1 MKFTS
6 FIMKCCKVLKL
17 RSSNRHNSLHE
28 FNFTKI
34 PAFTIQLPVFEVFK
48 EVILFRKFPKL
59 IKTLKQIMD
68 ITK

>member
-6 FIMKCCKVLKL
+6 FIMKCCIVLKL
-17 RSSNRHNSLHE
+17 RSSNRHNTLHE

-34 PAFTIQLPVFEVFK
+34 PALTIQLFEVFK
-48 EVILFRKFPKL
+48 KVILFRKFPKL
-59 IKTLKQIMD
+59 IKTLKQITD

>member
-1 MKFTS
+1 M
-6 FIMKCCKVLKL
+6 
-17 RSSNRHNSLHE
+17 HE

-48 EVILFRKFPKL
+48 EVNLFRKFPKL
-59 IKTLKQIMD
+59 IKTLKQITD